1 MADLNIELTK
11 EQQQYLVFAV
21 LVIGGGGF
29 SYVKYFWLP
38 TSEKIKETVQ
48 KIEEVDKKI
57 QKAQR
62 QAGRLNKI
70 KTQLAQLNDEA
81 EKVEK
86 QLPKDLDL
94 PGVIDTVSGLA
105 RKNSVTLSQFGAP
118 SSATKSHFKEIT
130 FALTASGSYHDLG
143 RFLAS
148 LALEERIYNARNLN
162 FSLGAGSSVG
172 GDTMLTVTFQL
183 VSYQYKG

>member
-1 MADLNIELTK
+1 MADFNIELTK

-38 TSEKIKETVQ
+38 TSEKIKETAA

-62 QAGRLNKI
+62 QAGQLNKI
-70 KTQLAQLNDEA
+70 KTQLAQLNEEA

-94 PGVIDTVSGLA
+94 PGVIDTVSNLA
-105 RKNSVTLSQFGAP
+105 KKNAVLISSFGAP
-118 SSATKSHFKEIT
+118 SSATKAHFKEIT
-130 FALTASGSYHDLG
+130 FMIAASGSYHDLG
-143 RFLAS
+143 RFLAA

-162 FSLGAGSSVG
+162 FSIGAGASPG
-172 GDTMLTVTFQL
+172 GESNLTVTMQL

>member
-1 MADLNIELTK
+1 MADFNIELTK

-38 TSEKIKETVQ
+38 TSEKIKETAA

-70 KTQLAQLNDEA
+70 KTQLAQLNEEA

-94 PGVIDTVSGLA
+94 PGVIDTVSNLA
-105 RKNSVTLSQFGAP
+105 KKNAVLISSFGAP
-118 SSATKSHFKEIT
+118 
-130 FALTASGSYHDLG
+130 AS
-143 RFLAS
+143 
-148 LALEERIYNARNLN
+148 
-162 FSLGAGSSVG
+162 
-172 GDTMLTVTFQL
+172 
-183 VSYQYKG
+183 